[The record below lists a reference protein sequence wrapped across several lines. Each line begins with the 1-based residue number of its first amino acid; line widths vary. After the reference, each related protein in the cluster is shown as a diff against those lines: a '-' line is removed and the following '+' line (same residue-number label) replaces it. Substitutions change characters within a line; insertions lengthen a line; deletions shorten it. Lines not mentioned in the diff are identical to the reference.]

1 MELRSLRHRT
11 GMRPV
16 DGYYAVAVIPLGES
30 DDRLVQSL
38 LAPLQ
43 RALLG
48 AGMGRI
54 ARFDLTSDPGRGER
68 MVIELSLVSDAP
80 ATLRRLAAILEEL
93 NAPRGSTLGLAEC
106 PEMIRFGRVSPET
119 APGRDDARAASR
131 TAATLSA
138 RLRGREPLLEEA
150 VYRVIAAAA
159 ECRSARDGRL
169 N

>member
-16 DGYYAVAVIPLGES
+16 DGYYAVAVLPLGES

-43 RALLG
+43 RALIG
-48 AGMGRI
+48 ARMGRI
-54 ARFDLTSDPGRGER
+54 ARFDLTSCAERGER

-80 ATLRRLAAILEEL
+80 ATLHRLAAILEGL
-93 NAPRGSTLGLAEC
+93 NAPRGSSLGLAEC
-106 PEMIRFGRVSPET
+106 PEMIRFGRSSVPSRSGLSET
-119 APGRDDARAASR
+119 CPASGI
-131 TAATLSA
+131 AATLQAS
-138 RLRGREPLLEEA
+138 LRGREPLLEEA
-150 VYRVIAAAA
+150 VHRVIAAAA
-159 ECRSARDGRL
+159 LCRSAREGRL